1 MVKRKDNLTKPRL
14 KNVILS
20 VVAITILCALSVLF
34 LIKLLSLEAFPV
46 KGYNTQILSLGIGT
60 IAIIICA
67 LIIAFLLTKT
77 TLFRLVF
84 TILILITLSLSVLYF
99 LIKSGIFTKVT
110 SVKELREY
118 IKGFGASALLATLVL
133 QILQVVILP
142 IPGVITIG
150 VSVALFGALKGAI
163 ISFIGIF
170 IGSVIAFLI
179 GRKLGKRTVC
189 WLVGEDNLNRVQ
201 KKVNGKDKIVLSFMF
216 LFPFFPDDLLCFVAG
231 LSTMPIKYFLI
242 MITITRLIS
251 VFTTAYSVNG
261 SVIPYDT
268 WWGLLIWV
276 VLIALTLLSSYYLYK
291 NSDKIKLFNRTKK
304 SN

>member
-34 LIKLLSLEAFPV
+34 LIKLLSLEAFPI
-46 KGYNTQILSLGIGT
+46 KGYNTQILSLGIGI

-150 VSVALFGALKGAI
+150 VSVALFDALKGAI
-163 ISFIGIF
+163 ISFVGIF

-201 KKVNGKDKIVLSFMF
+201 KKVSGKDKIVLSFMF

-276 VLIALTLLSSYYLYK
+276 VLIALTLLLSYYLYK

>member
-163 ISFIGIF
+163 ISFVGIF

>member
-34 LIKLLSLEAFPV
+34 LIKLLSLEAFPI
-46 KGYNTQILSLGIGT
+46 KGYNTQILSLGIGI

-67 LIIAFLLTKT
+67 LIIAFLLSKT

-163 ISFIGIF
+163 ISFVGIF

>member
-34 LIKLLSLEAFPV
+34 LIKLLSLEAFPI
-46 KGYNTQILSLGIGT
+46 KGYNTQILSLGIGI

-67 LIIAFLLTKT
+67 LIIAFLLTKI

-163 ISFIGIF
+163 ISFVGIF

-201 KKVNGKDKIVLSFMF
+201 KKVSGKDKIVLSFMF

-291 NSDKIKLFNRTKK
+291 NSDKIKLFNRMKK

>member
-34 LIKLLSLEAFPV
+34 LIKLLSLEAFPI
-46 KGYNTQILSLGIGT
+46 KGYNTQILSLGIGI

-163 ISFIGIF
+163 ISFVGIF

>member
-1 MVKRKDNLTKPRL
+1 MVKRKDNLTNPRL

-34 LIKLLSLEAFPV
+34 LIKLLSLEAFPI
-46 KGYNTQILSLGIGT
+46 KGYNTQILSLGIGI

-99 LIKSGIFTKVT
+99 LIRSGIFTKVT

-163 ISFIGIF
+163 ISFVGIF

-231 LSTMPIKYFLI
+231 LSSMPIKYFLI